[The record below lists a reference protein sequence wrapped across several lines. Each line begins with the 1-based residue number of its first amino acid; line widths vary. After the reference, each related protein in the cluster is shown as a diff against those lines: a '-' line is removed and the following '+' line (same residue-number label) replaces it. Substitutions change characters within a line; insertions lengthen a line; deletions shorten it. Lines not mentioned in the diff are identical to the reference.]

1 MVSTRSN
8 NRGGLIKFGKIL
20 YKKEVDLFLSQT
32 PVKVVP
38 NKVKWVVKFVKKWNL
53 RPNVNCFSLLLTS
66 YFLLLSRY

>member
-8 NRGGLIKFGKIL
+8 NRGGLIKFRKIL
-20 YKKEVDLFLSQT
+20 NKNEVGLFLSQA

-53 RPNVNCFSLLLTS
+53 RPNVN
-66 YFLLLSRY
+66 

>member
-38 NKVKWVVKFVKKWNL
+38 NKVKWVVKFVKKMEFKAKCKL
-53 RPNVNCFSLLLTS
+53 FFFVT
-66 YFLLLSRY
+66 Y